1 VTDDGDEEDQ
11 EELEVKDKTWPKWRI
26 WLDVE
31 TSREAIHWLP
41 WRPDKTKGQS
51 VEDCEDPDR
60 QVLAVISGAKT
71 GIYLPL
77 KTGFLTV
84 AIYVL
89 PLACM
94 CVFYVGAV

>member
-1 VTDDGDEEDQ
+1 MTDDGDEEDQ

-60 QVLAVISGAKT
+60 QVLAVITGDSGAKT

-77 KTGFLTV
+77 KTGFLLLLFMS
-84 AIYVL
+84 YHL
-89 PLACM
+89 PACVCSM
-94 CVFYVGAV
+94 